1 MQAHRLGRGVV
12 EHGIKPTGFGQRLF
26 PGPTFRRP
34 SVPMAAALNFPV
46 THNWR
51 KKAAVDVLPFVP
63 VIAAIWG
70 GCTSKKRAAISA
82 KSRRGLSLVTTGTPA
97 TKGAS
102 VRMAAAPL
110 SIAWP
115 T

>member
-12 EHGIKPTGFGQRLF
+12 EHDIKPTGFASALS
-26 PGPTFRRP
+26 TP
-34 SVPMAAALNFPV
+34 SVPMVAALNFPA

-63 VIAAIWG
+63 VMAAIWG

-110 SIAWP
+110 SIACL